1 MFACQILTPSQ
12 PRALPLGL
20 IDDVLFQIIING
32 DIDTTLILCLVNKS
46 TYEVIKSLEP
56 HICRYFMRSNGLAA
70 FDPVLTLN
78 PWTGG
83 QSTVTVH
90 TIKKFI
96 ARQDIAQRLA
106 QHIVPSVWGSFSDE
120 ETSVMDLKAELQLT
134 QRLERGLYVLFHMA
148 DIAQDTKKLK
158 KRRLSN
164 PVITGRLM
172 VLTKMLDEYH
182 HLPPHTR
189 KTVLFENYV
198 SHVQTVLKYGYKEAD
213 IGRKR
218 LELRGY
224 LDRQTEI
231 DFHATV
237 RMLRELMG
245 RMLLRHGPRDY
256 HRDSN
261 NEFSVISW
269 FLLKQSP
276 QSLEKLFLGPQDDCC
291 TFKPDPAADCSAKPC
306 YFSDP
311 LDDYWRA
318 WKEGPDLGCQ
328 GCDCRRRVRSWSVKP
343 TLIDAH
349 GRDFNRA
356 AERYLKEMWS
366 QRHVGLHRAFAMGYF
381 NIII

>member
-1 MFACQILTPSQ
+1 MPF
-12 PRALPLGL
+12 GL
-20 IDDVLFQIIING
+20 IDDVLFQIIINA
-32 DIDTTLILCLVNKS
+32 DIETILNLCLVNRS

-56 HICRYFMRSNGLAA
+56 HICGYFMRSHGIIA
-70 FDPVLTLN
+70 FNPILTLN
-78 PWTGG
+78 PWTGS
-83 QSTVTVH
+83 QNEVTVH
-90 TIKKFI
+90 TIQKFI
-96 ARQDIAQRLA
+96 ERRDIAHRLA
-106 QHIVPSVWGSFSDE
+106 HQIVPSVWGSFSDD
-120 ETSVMDLKAELQLT
+120 ETSIMNLKAELHLA
-134 QRLERGLYVLFHMA
+134 QRLERGLYVFFHMA
-148 DIAQDTKKLK
+148 DIAHGSNTKQ
-158 KRRLSN
+158 RRNSN

-172 VLTKMLDEYH
+172 VLSNMLDEYH

-189 KTVLFENYV
+189 EAISFESYI

-224 LDRQTEI
+224 LDNQTQI
-231 DFHATV
+231 DFHITV
-237 RMLRELMG
+237 RMLRELTE
-245 RMLLRHGPRDY
+245 RMLLRHGPKDY
-256 HRDSN
+256 HRDTN

-276 QSLEKLFLGPQDDCC
+276 RSLEKLFLGPQDDCC
-291 TFKPDPAADCSAKPC
+291 TFKPDSTNCSVRQC

-318 WKEGPDLGCQ
+318 WKDVPDLGCQ
-328 GCDCRRRVRSWSVKP
+328 GCDCKRRVRSWSVKP